1 MPTTNR
7 FSKIFALAKKA
18 GMLGKQGNED
28 LHALINSVCG
38 KDSLKELTNSD
49 YAAVI
54 KELQSRA
61 GTSNT
66 YKAKSKG
73 NSKGMTEGQERK
85 IWRLMYELQELSP
98 SSAALGE
105 RLCGIIKKEFSIDAT
120 SEKPLVWFSY
130 SDASKMIEILKRYVS
145 SAEKKI
151 AKGDTNG
158 TGNKN

>member
-28 LHALINSVCG
+28 LHALVNSVCG
-38 KDSLKELTNSD
+38 KDSLKELTNRD

-85 IWRLMYELQELSP
+85 IWRLMYELEELSP

-105 RLCGIIKKEFSIDAT
+105 RLCGIIKKEFKIDAT
-120 SEKPLVWFSY
+120 SKSPLAWFSFN
-130 SDASKMIEILKRYVS
+130 DASKMIEILKRYVS
-145 SAEKKI
+145 SAEKK
-151 AKGDTNG
+151 AKGG
-158 TGNKN
+158 

>member
-1 MPTTNR
+1 MTAQD
-7 FSKIFALAKKA
+7 KIRKIYGLAKQA
-18 GMLGKQGNED
+18 GMSGEQGNED
-28 LHALINSVCG
+28 LHALVNSVCG
-38 KDSLKELTNSD
+38 KDSLKELTNRD

-105 RLCGIIKKEFSIDAT
+105 RLCGIIKKEFKIDAT
-120 SEKPLVWFSY
+120 SKSPLAWFSF

-145 SAEKKI
+145 SAEKK
-151 AKGDTNG
+151 AKGG
-158 TGNKN
+158 

>member
-1 MPTTNR
+1 M
-7 FSKIFALAKKA
+7 S
-18 GMLGKQGNED
+18 GKQGNED
-28 LHALINSVCG
+28 LHALVNSVCG

-49 YAAVI
+49 YAAVV

-61 GTSNT
+61 GTSST
-66 YKAKSKG
+66 YKTKSKG

-105 RLCGIIKKEFSIDAT
+105 RLCGIIKKEFKIDAT
-120 SEKPLVWFSY
+120 SKNPLVWFSY

-151 AKGDTNG
+151 AKGG
-158 TGNKN
+158 THGT

>member
-18 GMLGKQGNED
+18 GMSDKQGNED

-85 IWRLMYELQELSP
+85 IWRLMYELEELSP

-105 RLCGIIKKEFSIDAT
+105 RLCGIIKKEFKIDAT
-120 SEKPLVWFSY
+120 TKSPLAWFSF
-130 SDASKMIEILKRYVS
+130 SDASKMIEVLKRYVS
-145 SAEKKI
+145 SAEKK
-151 AKGDTNG
+151 AKGG
-158 TGNKN
+158 

>member
-18 GMLGKQGNED
+18 GMSGKQGNED
-28 LHALINSVCG
+28 LHALVADICG

-105 RLCGIIKKEFSIDAT
+105 RLCGIIKKEFKIDAT
-120 SEKPLVWFSY
+120 SKSPLAWFSFN
-130 SDASKMIEILKRYVS
+130 DASKMIEILKRYVS
-145 SAEKKI
+145 SAEKK
-151 AKGDTNG
+151 AKGG
-158 TGNKN
+158 